1 MRVAKPKRGASERA
15 IDYCMRL
22 LCRRQY
28 SEGELKEK
36 LIERGYSEH
45 EIAMAINR
53 LNELGLIDD
62 EELSK
67 QLVQSAIERQSYGR
81 HALMARMR
89 RLKLKEDC
97 IQSAIKLLDLEMETQ
112 IATKLIR
119 KWLSDGRHEGH
130 EDAIMPSYGAEME
143 RLISRLV
150 RRGFSGEAIMEALR
164 RIGCK
169 PSKLNELCEALPQQG
184 IYGVDECYES

>member
-45 EIAMAINR
+45 EITMTINR
-53 LNELGLIDD
+53 LNELGLISD

-81 HALMARMR
+81 YALMARMR

-97 IQSAIKLLDLEMETQ
+97 IQSAIRLFDLETEIE
-112 IATKLIR
+112 IATKLMR
-119 KWLSDGRHEGH
+119 KWLSDGHR
-130 EDAIMPSYGAEME
+130 EDYENAVMPLHGVEME

-150 RRGFSGEAIMEALR
+150 RRGFSREAIMEALR
-164 RIGCK
+164 RIGCRL
-169 PSKLNELCEALPQQG
+169 SKLGELCEALPQED
-184 IYGVDECYES
+184 IHGVDECHES